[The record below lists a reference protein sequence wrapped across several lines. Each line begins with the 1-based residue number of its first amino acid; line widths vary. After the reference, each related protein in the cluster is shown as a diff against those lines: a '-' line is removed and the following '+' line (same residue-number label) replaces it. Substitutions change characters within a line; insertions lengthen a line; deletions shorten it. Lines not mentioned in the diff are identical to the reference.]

1 MKKLIA
7 ACAVVS
13 LAGGLPAVATAGS
26 GGSDRGGPRHGGSDK
41 RSKVYKARIR
51 PVVYGADQAYSGIE
65 GKAQVLDTKRQDK
78 IWISMRG
85 LRPGVTYPWHIHVI
99 PNAAAGT
106 NPCRANAPQGA
117 IVTAF
122 TYGPLRAGRS
132 GRADAMG
139 TASSYTFLRSA
150 LYYVN
155 VHDPRTGAPISC
167 GILDTKRKPYDLR
180 PGKDDDRGHD
190 DPYDIPGKDDRGG
203 HKGDRADDDYQ
214 GDRPRKDSGG
224 NKGGQADDDYQGD
237 RPRKDRGGHRGSR
250 PGSKDH
256 GSRKRGKDRGRHKS
270 RKRGKGCG
278 KQNGNKRPKYE
289 IRKRGDKR
297 AEYKLRKHGKRCG
310 GSKGHKRGKNRA
322 R

>member
-26 GGSDRGGPRHGGSDK
+26 GGSDHGGPHHGVSDKRGSDK
-41 RSKVYKARIR
+41 GSKVYKAKVR

-65 GKAQVLDTKRQDK
+65 GKAQVLDTKRRDQ

-106 NPCRANAPQGA
+106 NPCRAHAPQGA

-139 TASSYTFLRSA
+139 TANSYTFLRSA

-167 GILDTKRKPYDLR
+167 GILDTRRKPYDVR
-180 PGKDDDRGHD
+180 PGKDDDD
-190 DPYDIPGKDDRGG
+190 TPGKDDRGG
-203 HKGDRADDDYQ
+203 SKGDRADDDYQ
-214 GDRPRKDSGG
+214 GDRPREDRGG
-224 NKGGQADDDYQGD
+224 SKGDRADDDYQGD
-237 RPRKDRGGHRGSR
+237 RPREDRGGHKGSR

-270 RKRGKGCG
+270 RKREKACG
-278 KQNGNKRPKYE
+278 KQNGNNRPKYE
-289 IRKRGDKR
+289 SRKRGDKR
-297 AEYKLRKHGKRCG
+297 AEYKLRRHGKRCG
-310 GSKGHKRGKNRA
+310 GSKGQKRGKNRA